1 MFPKMIPNPNYL
13 STGPST
19 QRRLNKSEIVM
30 GEAIRVMI
38 LKALCSQ
45 EAYVTS
51 CTDSFLCVIK
61 TFFSPF
67 KNKMFERR
75 CFISW
80 RSSCLAAGLVFE
92 NRSDV
97 SVESTWARYSF
108 SFSKVVNKLFFKK
121 EIFREVLVLTLT
133 YCTSCLS
140 LSLFHLLYQPV
151 HSEEVGSE
159 EKLGT
164 LTLIRR
170 GWRMGRSPRR
180 TWRLTVVWRG
190 F

>member
-13 STGPST
+13 STGTST

-75 CFISW
+75 CFVGR
-80 RSSCLAAGLVFE
+80 RSSCLVAGLVFK

-97 SVESTWARYSF
+97 SVESTRARYSF
-108 SFSKVVNKLFFKK
+108 SSSKVANKLFLNKRF
-121 EIFREVLVLTLT
+121 
-133 YCTSCLS
+133 SGS
-140 LSLFHLLYQPV
+140 LLC
-151 HSEEVGSE
+151 
-159 EKLGT
+159 
-164 LTLIRR
+164 
-170 GWRMGRSPRR
+170 
-180 TWRLTVVWRG
+180 
-190 F
+190 